1 VREKKNVLDTSNRI
15 CTANIG
21 DGNPNSNFFASA
33 DDDVGGFLALFD
45 DQFDGPAVSDP
56 VESYARYDEL
66 VSDVLTVLMIAYS
79 KNDTSYADTSLSC
92 VSADTI
98 AAGSRGFLRL
108 GIHLGGCIRKLFGLR
123 QEP

>member
-1 VREKKNVLDTSNRI
+1 VLDTSNRI

-79 KNDTSYADTSLSC
+79 KNDTSYADTSLSLRPG
-92 VSADTI
+92 VG
-98 AAGSRGFLRL
+98 GS
-108 GIHLGGCIRKLFGLR
+108 FGW
-123 QEP
+123 ESTWEDA